1 MELRY
6 TFDPERFYLGTLCK
20 HEHRWPGTDLSLRR
34 IYKSPGGITVNH
46 CVACTGRKQSNW
58 LISFIDVKAMGLPEG
73 LNFGKP
79 CKGGHLWNGHEMTLR
94 DSRNKCSECE
104 KKRKSSPEALAKQKA
119 WREKN
124 QEEERRKARERQV
137 LRMQDPEQR
146 RIHSE
151 RQARHRAI
159 HGRQSRAKGIDGLML
174 PPGRALSIPE
184 AAVARWLVRSGC
196 EISWPVLEPM
206 IAAHLQI
213 QDSLRAV
220 GHCPTVADLV
230 EAERR
235 RYLREH
241 PEIRREADRIRS
253 REQHRLRYL
262 TDPDYRLYHRQKS
275 KRRKAQ
281 MRDSVAIQLSGK
293 QVRARFAQ
301 FDHRCAY
308 CGAEGELHI
317 EHVVPISK
325 GGTHALGN
333 VVPACE
339 SCNYSKTTHEVES
352 WYRSQPFFSE
362 TRWRKIRRVL
372 NWDRSAVGQ
381 LALL

>member
-1 MELRY
+1 MIGLYAALPGRPD
-6 TFDPERFYLGTLCK
+6 FDNTKYKLGSLCKRGHDWLGT
-20 HEHRWPGTDLSLRR
+20 GQSLRAIKGR
-34 IYKSPGGITVNH
+34 ECFQCRSDRTKGWYQVN
-46 CVACTGRKQSNW
+46 
-58 LISFIDVKAMGLPEG
+58 LEG
-73 LNFGKP
+73 
-79 CKGGHLWNGHEMTLR
+79 
-94 DSRNKCSECE
+94 
-104 KKRKSSPEALAKQKA
+104 
-119 WREKN
+119 
-124 QEEERRKARERQV
+124 ERCKARERMAA
-137 LRMQDPEQR
+137 RRQDTEQR
-146 RIHSE
+146 RIQNE
-151 RQARHRAI
+151 RTKACAARRRAV
-159 HGRQSRAKGIDGLML
+159 HGRESRSKYGLPTGFIEDHGLARRHASLIAEMYSAGVGPDGIKESL
-174 PPGRALSIPE
+174 ALRDALLKS
-184 AAVARWLVRSGC
+184 
-196 EISWPVLEPM
+196 
-206 IAAHLQI
+206 
-213 QDSLRAV
+213 V
-220 GHCPTVADLV
+220 GSSPTVADLV

-253 REQHRLRYL
+253 REDHRRRYL

-308 CGAEGELHI
+308 CGAEGDLHI

-333 VVPACE
+333 VIPACE
-339 SCNYSKTTHEVES
+339 SCNYSKRDHEVER

-362 TRWRKIRRVL
+362 TRWRNIRRVL